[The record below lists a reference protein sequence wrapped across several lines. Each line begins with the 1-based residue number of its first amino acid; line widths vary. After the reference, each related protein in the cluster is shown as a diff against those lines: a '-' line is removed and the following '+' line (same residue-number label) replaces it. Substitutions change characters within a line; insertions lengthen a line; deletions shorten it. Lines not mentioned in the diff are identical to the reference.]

1 MNPVEV
7 CTILGKKGIYAWDGH
22 FYAIRPIEVLGLLDW
37 GGVTR
42 LGISMYTT
50 QKDIE
55 RTLEV
60 ISRI

>member
-1 MNPVEV
+1 
-7 CTILGKKGIYAWDGH
+7 LGKKGIYAWDGH
-22 FYAIRPIEVLGLLDW
+22 FYAIRPIEVLGLLDR

-50 QKDIE
+50 QDEIE

-60 ISRI
+60 IRKI

>member
-1 MNPVEV
+1 M
-7 CTILGKKGIYAWDGH
+7 
-22 FYAIRPIEVLGLLDW
+22 LGLVDR

-50 QKDIE
+50 QDDIE

-60 ISRI
+60 IRKDLSDLIILLTANY